1 MTVHMVREIERLKKN
16 ILALGA
22 VVEQSF
28 LNATRSVVE
37 RDRALAKQVREADRE
52 IDDTE
57 VEIEEE
63 CLKILA
69 LYQPVAIDLRFIVAV
84 LKINS
89 DLERIGDLTVTIA
102 KQGRH
107 LAKREHIDIP
117 FDFTSMAQKAQEML
131 KGALDALVNMDAVA
145 AKAVCDADDEVD
157 EINRT
162 MFAKVQDAIKRSP
175 DRMEDLIRMFAISR
189 SVERIADHAT
199 NIAEDVIYMTEGEI
213 VRHRVSDIELE
224 GETAAAD

>member
-1 MTVHMVREIERLKKN
+1 MHMLREIERLKKN
-16 ILALGA
+16 VLALGA
-22 VVEQSF
+22 IVEQSV

-37 RDRALAKQVREADRE
+37 RDTNLADQVRDTDRE
-52 IDDTE
+52 IDEAE

-89 DLERIGDLTVTIA
+89 DLERIGDLAVTIA

-107 LAKREHIDIP
+107 LAKSERISIP
-117 FDFTSMAQKAQEML
+117 FDFTGMAQKAQEML

-157 EINRT
+157 EINRS
-162 MFAKVQDAIKRSP
+162 MFAKVESAILEMP
-175 DRMEDLIRMFAISR
+175 DRLDDLIRMFAISR

-213 VRHRVSDIELE
+213 VRHRV
-224 GETAAAD
+224 ADVALGGDSPES